1 MYNGG
6 DLGAPWP
13 GSNANY
19 QGLILLRIGNLWPR
33 LRKGGNGF
41 KYPVCYSFYSEAIFF
56 SFLVFSC
63 WRILISCQWLRWTE
77 QQVAVILFLRWIII
91 SQDNDTLCISVYCSP
106 GMFSICQSGSRMTNH
121 WPIRAGD
128 GPDFNLFIGPSLWI
142 LNPRHYTDK
151 ECWQHQLANGCRP
164 LVMIKHQDNPAF
176 SIWRCCWC
184 SFSHSSHICW
194 Q

>member
-1 MYNGG
+1 MGTVLN
-6 DLGAPWP
+6 
-13 GSNANY
+13 
-19 QGLILLRIGNLWPR
+19 ILFVIH
-33 LRKGGNGF
+33 
-41 KYPVCYSFYSEAIFF
+41 CSEEAILF
-56 SFLVFSC
+56 SFAFFSC

-77 QQVAVILFLRWIII
+77 QQVAIILFLRWIII

-106 GMFSICQSGSRMTNH
+106 GTSCVTISQSGSRITH
-121 WPIRAGD
+121 YWPIRAAD

-164 LVMIKHQDNPAF
+164 LMMIKHQDNPAF
-176 SIWRCCWC
+176 FHLMMLRC